1 MKLSIAPALLTGIAA
16 MAPIAPLH
24 AADDSPKKPK
34 TAWEASQTH
43 ADDDKIATGVARA
56 RDRLDSATSTS
67 SITETEISKL
77 AARSLGDLFRNI
89 PGVRAEAGTGETN
102 ASYTIRGLPM
112 VSNGAK
118 YLQFQED
125 GLPVLEFGDIL
136 GLTPDTYIRADFNV
150 AQIESIRGG
159 SASTF
164 ASNAPGG
171 VINLISKTGEVEGG
185 SVQASAGL
193 NFEGYRTDFDY
204 GGHLNDTLRFHVGG
218 FYRDGNGPRHV
229 GYSADHGGQ
238 VKINVTKEFTGG
250 YIRFYGKYLDDHNA
264 SYGGMPMLVSGT
276 NDNPKYSDVPGTSL
290 SDSVQSRFISA
301 VPGIDGQNAPTVYNP
316 RNGYHV
322 IAKSI
327 GFDAKFDVGD
337 WSITERMR
345 YSAQSGSIAILYPIS
360 LLPAAIAAPAFGA
373 PGGSLVYASGPLAGQ
388 TISSPSTLNGNGLL
402 NLSIMIGSK
411 PHDLNNFTNDLRI
424 GRIWDVVGGDLTTT
438 AGVYRS
444 RQNIVYDQTFIAL
457 LQDVAGNGSSSLVD
471 IAKAD
476 GSRLTQGGVL
486 SFYGV
491 SPGQL
496 RVVDTTYS
504 VLAPYGSF
512 NFHKGKFAVG
522 ASIRVDTG
530 KVEGTARTNAPQNLQ
545 TIDIDNNGVISDA
558 ERTFPIAPYAN
569 TQPINY
575 NYSYVSYSGSVNYR
589 PTDSFSTFAR
599 YSRGAR
605 AGAERLIFSPAISP
619 TNGSLIDRNAAKDPV
634 KQAELG
640 VKYRASGLA
649 LNLTGFWA
657 EVSETNTQVRPNPV
671 TGVIELALV
680 NRSYR
685 AYGAEFEGGLRRGPF
700 SLTANA
706 TYTHAE
712 ITKAE
717 DPSLVGHTPRHQAKL
732 IFQLTPQY
740 ESSLVTVGVNAIG
753 TTSSYAQDENQL
765 KMPGYVTINP
775 FLQITPAQRFVLALN
790 VSNLFDVRALTSV
803 SSASLPASGVVV
815 GQALYG
821 RTISTSA
828 RFYF

>member
-1 MKLSIAPALLTGIAA
+1 MKSRITLALMTGMAVVVPIMPAYAA
-16 MAPIAPLH
+16 KEA
-24 AADDSPKKPK
+24 PKKPK
-34 TAWEASQTH
+34 TAWEVSKSH
-43 ADDDKIATGVARA
+43 ADDDTIATGVARA

-67 SITETEISKL
+67 SMTETEISKL
-77 AARSLGDLFRNI
+77 AAPSLGDLFRNI
-89 PGVRAEAGTGETN
+89 PGIRAEAGTGETN

-136 GLTPDTYIRADFNV
+136 GITPDTFIRADFNV
-150 AQIESIRGG
+150 GQIESIRGG

-193 NFEGYRTDFDY
+193 NYQGYRTDFDY
-204 GGHLNDTLRFHVGG
+204 GSHLSDTLRFHVGG

-238 VKINVTKEFTGG
+238 VKINVTKDFAGG

-264 SYGGMPMLVSGT
+264 YYSGAPMLVSGT

-290 SDSVQSRFISA
+290 NDSVQSRFISA
-301 VPGIDGQNAPTVYNP
+301 APGINGQNGLTVYNP
-316 RNGYHV
+316 RDGYHV
-322 IAKSI
+322 VAKSI

-337 WSITERMR
+337 WSVTERMR
-345 YSAQSGSIAILYPIS
+345 YSAQSGSVAFLYPIS
-360 LLPAAIAAPAFGA
+360 PVPAAFAAPAFGA
-373 PGGSLVYASGPLAGQ
+373 PGGSLVYASGPLAGK
-388 TISSPSTLNGNGLL
+388 TITNPSTLNGNGLL
-402 NLSIMIGSK
+402 DLSVMIGSK
-411 PHDLNNFTNDLRI
+411 PRDLDNFTNDLRI
-424 GRIWDVVGGDLTTT
+424 GRIWDVGGGDLTTT

-444 RQNIVYDQTFIAL
+444 RQNIAYDQTFISL
-457 LQDVAGNGSSSLVD
+457 LQDVAGDGKSSLVD
-471 IAKAD
+471 IVKAD
-476 GSRLTQGGVL
+476 GSKLTQGGVL
-486 SFYGV
+486 SFAGV

-496 RVVDTTYS
+496 RVVDVTYS

-522 ASIRVDTG
+522 GSVRVDTG
-530 KVEGTARTNAPQNLQ
+530 KVEGTARTNGAQDLQ
-545 TIDIDNNGVISDA
+545 TIDVDHNGIISDA

-569 TQPINY
+569 SQPIDY

-589 PTDSFSTFAR
+589 PTDNFSAFAR

-605 AGAERLIFSPAISP
+605 AGAERLIFSPAISA
-619 TNGSLIDRNAAKDPV
+619 TDGSLANRNAAKDPV
-634 KQAELG
+634 KQAEVG
-640 VKYRASGLA
+640 AKFRASGLA

-657 EVSETNTQVRPNPV
+657 EVSETNTQVRPNAV
-671 TGVIELALV
+671 TGITELALV

-685 AYGAEFEGGLRRGPF
+685 AYGAEFEGALRRGPF
-700 SLTANA
+700 SLSANA

-717 DPSLVGHTPRHQAKL
+717 DPSLVGNTPRHQAKL

-740 ESSLVTVGVNAIG
+740 EGSFFTAGVNAIG

-765 KMPGYVTINP
+765 RMPGYVTVNP
-775 FLQITPAQRFVLALN
+775 FLQVTPTQRLVLALN
-790 VSNLFDVRALTSV
+790 VNNLFDVRALTSV
-803 SSASLPASGVVV
+803 SSASLPTSGVVLA
-815 GQALYG
+815 QALYG